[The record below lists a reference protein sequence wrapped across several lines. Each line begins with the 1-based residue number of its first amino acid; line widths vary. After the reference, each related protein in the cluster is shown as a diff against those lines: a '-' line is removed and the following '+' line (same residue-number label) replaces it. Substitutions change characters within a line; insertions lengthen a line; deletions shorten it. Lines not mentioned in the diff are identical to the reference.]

1 MSTKTV
7 RCIRGQDRAKRA
19 GATTLY
25 TGPGSVFFLPK
36 LKVVIEGIH
45 FDMDQKGHDKQ
56 PSENPENVTRR
67 GKRVAWIENGEY
79 HSPRVGLSAH

>member
-1 MSTKTV
+1 MQNVQEQPPYTRDLA
-7 RCIRGQDRAKRA
+7 RCVTR
-19 GATTLY
+19 
-25 TGPGSVFFLPK
+25 SLPK